1 MDKVSIV
8 KREIQA
14 AEWAERIKA
23 CQTSGQTVTKW
34 CEENGIAP
42 KTYYYHLRKIRE
54 KVCEQIP
61 IPVGR
66 LSENHGG
73 IRITT
78 SGLTVEITDG
88 TSAEAIEAVIR
99 AIQC

>member
-1 MDKVSIV
+1 MDKISMV

-14 AEWAERIKA
+14 AGWAERIKA
-23 CQTSGQTVTKW
+23 CQTSGQTVVKW
-34 CEENGIAP
+34 CEENGIVP

-61 IPVGR
+61 VSIGE

-78 SGLTVEITDG
+78 SGLTAEIADG
-88 TSAEAIEAVIR
+88 TSAETIEAVIR
-99 AIQC
+99 AIKC